1 MLELEVIIF
10 ISFSVI
16 LLLILVFVYDRHI
29 QYADLK
35 KKLEDPDFKSSIGSF
50 HGGTFYGWMPLPI
63 EDNTENEKIQIMINS
78 HNKFVKLFWILLA
91 MIIPLVVNTKYFDL

>member
-35 KKLEDPDFKSSIGSF
+35 RLENPDFKSSIGSF
-50 HGGTFYGWMPLPI
+50 HGGTFYGRMPMPI
-63 EDNTENEKIQIMINS
+63 EDDTENEKIQQIITS
-78 HNKFVKLFWILLA
+78 HNKFVKVFWIWLA
-91 MIIPLVVNTKYFDL
+91 MIIPLVLIAKYFDL